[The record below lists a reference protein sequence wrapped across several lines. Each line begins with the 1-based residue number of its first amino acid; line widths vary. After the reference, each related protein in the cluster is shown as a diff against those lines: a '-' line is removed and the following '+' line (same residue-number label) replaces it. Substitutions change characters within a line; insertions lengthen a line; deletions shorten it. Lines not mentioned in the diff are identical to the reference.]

1 MAVSDHL
8 LLQLKALPAL
18 TRLAYT
24 GFDAGLTL
32 VLALTIVLQFM
43 RLAGAATPSAGR
55 VVAEQRA

>member
-1 MAVSDHL
+1 VWRAD
-8 LLQLKALPAL
+8 APATEGWPAL

-43 RLAGAATPSAGR
+43 RLAGAATPGAGR